1 MQPTSTRERAVQ
13 QLNQIEQHGA
23 TIADV
28 SELATSADAREHRQI
43 LEYVAGVTRWRRW
56 LDFILSQYYKGE
68 LEKME
73 HTLRQ
78 ILRVGLYDILFLHT
92 PEHAAL
98 NEAVNVAK
106 KMVRA
111 GAGGL
116 VNGILRNVL
125 RNRDSLPEPV
135 EDDLAEQLAVR
146 YSHPTWMVEGWL
158 ARYGEADTR
167 ALLIW
172 NNERPAYT
180 LRVNTLRTDAA
191 AVMARCEALGVKAEP
206 SPLVPEGIRVD
217 GLQALIRD
225 GVLSEGLCSVQDESA
240 MLVVRLMDP
249 QPGDTVIDLCA
260 APGGKTYYAAALMGD
275 RGRVIAADAQP
286 ERLRRLRTGMQPL
299 GLSIVEP
306 REMDAAA
313 PDRDLARLGD
323 RVLLDAPC
331 TGLGVLA
338 KRADLRWKR
347 TPEELLRVTDLQ
359 AELLHAAAS
368 LVKPGGVLVYS
379 TCTIEPEENEYQ
391 ITRFLKRHPDFTL
404 ESAAGFVPATVVSSQ
419 GYLASL
425 PQQHGIDGAFGAR
438 MRRKRD

>member
-1 MQPTSTRERAVQ
+1 LQSLSTRERAVQ
-13 QLNQIEQHGA
+13 QLNQIEFQGA

-28 SELATSADAREHRQI
+28 SELATSTDARDHRQI

-73 HTLRQ
+73 HTLHQ
-78 ILRVGLYDILFLHT
+78 ILRVGLYDLLFIHT

-98 NEAVNVAK
+98 NEAVNLSK

-116 VNGILRNVL
+116 VNGILRSVL
-125 RNRDSLPEPV
+125 RNRAALPEPV
-135 EDDLAEQLAVR
+135 EEDLAEQLAIR

-167 ALLIW
+167 ALLTW
-172 NNERPAYT
+172 NNERPTYT
-180 LRVNTLRTDAA
+180 LRVNTLRTDAET
-191 AVMARCEALGVKAEP
+191 VLARCAALGVMAEP
-206 SPLVPEGIRVD
+206 SPLVPDGIRVD
-217 GLQALIRD
+217 GLQTLIRD
-225 GVLSEGLCSVQDESA
+225 GVLDEGLCSVQDESA
-240 MLVVRLMDP
+240 MLVVRLLDP

-286 ERLRRLRTGMQPL
+286 ERLRRLRTGMRPL

-306 REMDAAA
+306 REMDAAE
-313 PDRDLARLGD
+313 PDRDLAGLGD

-347 TPEELLRVTDLQ
+347 TPEELMRVTALQ
-359 AELLHAAAS
+359 AELLDAAAG

-379 TCTIEPEENEYQ
+379 TCTIEPEENERQ
-391 ITRFLKRHPDFTL
+391 IEGFLKRHPEYSL
-404 ESAAGFVPATVVSSQ
+404 EPAGGFVPGAVVSPE

-425 PQQHGIDGAFGAR
+425 PQHHGIDGAFGGR
-438 MRRKRD
+438 MRRKA